1 MDLGRTEATEG
12 AHPRHRTLGPSS
24 CLGARTACLQRPLGT
39 EALCPLVETF
49 TSHGQGAEDKETNVN
64 LGVSR
69 EEQSLRA
76 LGTGFGLRTP
86 ETRGWE
92 GQGQGRVLM
101 PGLPE
106 PQVEVSLTASLGI
119 RGKEGRWGK

>member
-1 MDLGRTEATEG
+1 M
-12 AHPRHRTLGPSS
+12 
-24 CLGARTACLQRPLGT
+24 
-39 EALCPLVETF
+39 
-49 TSHGQGAEDKETNVN
+49 N

-76 LGTGFGLRTP
+76 LGTGFGLTTP

-106 PQVEVSLTASLGI
+106 PQVEVSLTASPGI